1 MIKQKSQKIKS
12 LTDEIERRKF
22 METKVQ
28 TYVKSLCMQNQ
39 KCKDFISEMKVRNNT
54 KELVNNFIIK
64 EAILNN
70 IVSHFENQI

>member
-1 MIKQKSQKIKS
+1 
-12 LTDEIERRKF
+12 
-22 METKVQ
+22 
-28 TYVKSLCMQNQ
+28 
-39 KCKDFISEMKVRNNT
+39 MKVRNNT